1 MALRLTSS
9 EGDTGMAKRELI
21 ESKPG
26 DKRYVRR
33 DEARQFTKEQD
44 HVGPSLA
51 QYRRKAAKHVAPRGK
66 GDRGNRKFTAK

>member
-9 EGDTGMAKRELI
+9 EGDTGMAKRELRLI

-44 HVGPSLA
+44 HVG
-51 QYRRKAAKHVAPRGK
+51 RRKAAKHVAPRGK
-66 GDRGNRKFTAK
+66 GDRGDRKFTAN